1 MADNN
6 PGQAQPKGV
15 QTTGHVW
22 DGDLQELNNPLPV
35 WWTYTF
41 YATMVFALVYW
52 IVYPSWPIGK
62 GFLPGMNAITYVNAD
77 GVEESWHWNTRAKLL
92 KESQEAVI
100 AQKPYYDK
108 VASLPYDQIS
118 KDPELS
124 SFVVSAGKAVFS
136 DNCAACHQAGGQ
148 GKVGFF
154 PNLTDDD
161 WLYGGSYEK
170 INETLTKGRRGY
182 MPPFAEA
189 LDQTQIDALANYVYS
204 LSGGNAD
211 QAKVAKGK
219 NLFHSDTAACFYC
232 HGDDAKGRQDIGSAN
247 LTDKV
252 WLWADVPGLADDSA
266 KINAIKTVIAGGLN
280 KGVMP
285 AWEGR
290 LNAEQ
295 IKLLTVYV
303 HELGGGK

>member
-1 MADNN
+1 MADNAHT
-6 PGQAQPKGV
+6 QA

-22 DGDLQELNNPLPV
+22 DGDLQEFNNPLPI
-35 WWTYTF
+35 WWIYGLYVT
-41 YATMVFALVYW
+41 VLFALVYW
-52 IVYPSWPIGK
+52 VMYPSWPIGK
-62 GFLPGMNAITYVNAD
+62 GFLPGVNTISYVNAE
-77 GVEESWHWNTRAKLL
+77 GQEEAWHWNTRAKLL
-92 KESQEAVI
+92 KETQEAVI

-108 VASLPYDQIS
+108 VAGLPYEQIA

-148 GKVGFF
+148 GKVGLF

-161 WLYGGSYEK
+161 WLYGGSFDQ
-170 INETLTKGRRGY
+170 INASITKGRRGY

-189 LDQTQIDALANYVYS
+189 LEPAQIDELANYVAS
-204 LSGGNAD
+204 LSGLKAD
-211 QAKVAKGK
+211 AGKAAKGK
-219 NLFHSDTAACFYC
+219 ELFHSHAAACYYC
-232 HGDDAKGRQDIGSAN
+232 HGDEAKGRKDIGSAN

-252 WLWADVPGLADDSA
+252 WLWADVPGAGDDA
-266 KINAIKTVIAGGLN
+266 GKIAAIKRVINGGLN

-285 AWEGR
+285 TWEGR
-290 LNAEQ
+290 LKPEQ

>member
-1 MADNN
+1 MADNTQSQ
-6 PGQAQPKGV
+6 GQAKGA

-62 GFLPGMNAITYVNAD
+62 GFLPGMNTVTYVNAD
-77 GVEESWHWNTRAKLL
+77 GKEESWHWNTRAKLL
-92 KESQEAVI
+92 KETQDAVV

-108 VASLPYDQIS
+108 VASLPYDKIS
-118 KDPELS
+118 SDPELS

-136 DNCAACHQAGGQ
+136 DNCAACHQSGGQ
-148 GKVGFF
+148 GKIGFF

-161 WLYGGSYEK
+161 WIYGGSYEK
-170 INETLTKGRRGY
+170 INETLTHGRKGY
-182 MPPFAEA
+182 MPPFGEA
-189 LDQTQIDALANYVYS
+189 LSPVQIDELANYVYS
-204 LSGGNAD
+204 LSGGKAD
-211 QAKVAKGK
+211 AAKVALGK
-219 NLFHSDTAACFYC
+219 ELFHSHTAACFYC
-232 HGDDAKGRQDIGSAN
+232 HGDDAKGRKDIGSAN

-252 WLWADVPGLADDSA
+252 WLWANVPGLADDAA
-266 KINAIKTVIAGGLN
+266 KIGAIRNVITGGLN

-285 AWEGR
+285 AWKGR